1 MNDYKAIKN
10 WDIQDR
16 PREKMIGQGRRA
28 LSEAE
33 LLAILVGSG
42 SRNES
47 AIELCRKIWNKVN
60 QDMNLLAKMDISD
73 LCEFRGMGPAKAVRI
88 IAALELGRRRKEQK
102 IQERP
107 LLDCSRKVYEYLK
120 HVYMDLPHEESW
132 VLYLDASSR
141 LVKKE
146 LIGKGGATFTPIDV
160 KVVMWHALDCK
171 ASSIVLSHN
180 HPSGS
185 LKASRADIYL
195 TDKLV
200 SATQIFDLYIQ
211 DHLIFGNQGYLSFRD
226 EGLID

>member
-1 MNDYKAIKN
+1 MDNFSAIN
-10 WDIQDR
+10 TWDLQDR
-16 PREKMIGQGRRA
+16 PREKLIEQGRRA

-42 SRNES
+42 SQNES
-47 AIELCRKIWNKVN
+47 ALELCRKIWNQAE
-60 QDMNLLAKMDISD
+60 QDMNLLAKMEVHD
-73 LCEFRGMGPAKAVRI
+73 LCNFKGMGEAKAVRI

-102 IQERP
+102 IVERP
-107 LLDCSRKVYEYLK
+107 LLDSSQKVYEYLK
-120 HVYMDLPHEESW
+120 HVFMDLPHEESW

-141 LVKKE
+141 LIKKQQ
-146 LIGKGGATFTPIDV
+146 IGRGGATFTPFDV
-160 KVVMWHALDCK
+160 KVVLWHALDCR
-171 ASSIVLSHN
+171 ACSLVLSHN

-200 SATQIFDLYIQ
+200 NATQIFDIYIQ
-211 DHLIFGNQGYLSFRD
+211 DHLIFGDQRYLSFRD